1 MITEQQTKT
10 SYTCQFC
17 QRSFGR
23 ESTLSVH
30 MCEPKRRH
38 NQRTDTGVQI
48 GFRAYLRFYE
58 TTQGSARLKTYEDF
72 SASSFYRA
80 FVKFGQYCQ
89 RIRAVNVPRFVD
101 WLLKNNKKID
111 HWCRDS
117 IYDQYLIEH
126 IKHEHVNDA
135 LSRAIEHSIA
145 WEEETQYS
153 SHNYLRHANPNAVC
167 YAITSGRVT
176 GWVLYN
182 SDSGVDFLS
191 KLNEEQIA
199 MTWHYI
205 DTDFWTKKFHDYP
218 ADTEYAKQMLQQ
230 AGW

>member
-10 SYTCQFC
+10 SYTCRFC

-38 NQRTDTGVQI
+38 NQQNDTGVQI

-72 SASSFYRA
+72 STSNFYRA

-89 RIRAVNVPRFVD
+89 RIRAVNIPRFID

-111 HWCRDS
+111 HWCRDNV
-117 IYDQYLIEH
+117 YDQYLIEQV
-126 IKHEHVNDA
+126 KHEHVNDA
-135 LSRAIEHSIA
+135 LSRAIEQSIS
-145 WEEETQYS
+145 WEEETKYLS
-153 SHNYLRHANPNAVC
+153 RNYLRHAGIGAVC
-167 YAITSGRVT
+167 YAIASGRVT

-182 SDSGVDFLS
+182 CESGIEFLS

-199 MTWHYI
+199 MTWDYI
-205 DTDFWTKKFHDYP
+205 DADFWTKKFHDYP
-218 ADTEYAKQMLQQ
+218 ADAEYAKEILKQ